1 MLVKEKIASLRR
13 MLGLSSAELAEKIG
27 VTQSTISRYEKGYV
41 RIIPHD
47 KLVALSVVFHC
58 TLEELLGNDPLY
70 SMNDTDECKELLIT
84 NAEEIKLIN
93 WFRRLSSDEQAFLSE
108 VCQTP
113 NSDAK
118 KVMLLTV

>member
-1 MLVKEKIASLRR
+1 MRKPKVWYNPNDFLIDRGGDFLLVKEKIASLRR

-70 SMNDTDECKELLIT
+70 SMPIALRPDIPLPYGIGSK
-84 NAEEIKLIN
+84 
-93 WFRRLSSDEQAFLSE
+93 
-108 VCQTP
+108 
-113 NSDAK
+113 
-118 KVMLLTV
+118 